1 MMIKNENGEI
11 ALRYSEPVNKYV
23 QVGRHEYV
31 FTPRKSVSIAWV
43 AEEDVDALLGTR
55 QSGCCGAQG
64 KRFFLANEESVN
76 LWLHGRR

>member
-1 MMIKNENGEI
+1 MIRNPAGGV
-11 ALRYSEPVNKYV
+11 AVRFSEPIQKYV
-23 QVGRHEYV
+23 MVGKHEYV

-43 AEEDVDALLGTR
+43 AEEDVDALLGMR

>member
-1 MMIKNENGEI
+1 MIRNPAGGV
-11 ALRYSEPVNKYV
+11 AVRFSEPIQKYV
-23 QVGRHEYV
+23 MVGKHEYV